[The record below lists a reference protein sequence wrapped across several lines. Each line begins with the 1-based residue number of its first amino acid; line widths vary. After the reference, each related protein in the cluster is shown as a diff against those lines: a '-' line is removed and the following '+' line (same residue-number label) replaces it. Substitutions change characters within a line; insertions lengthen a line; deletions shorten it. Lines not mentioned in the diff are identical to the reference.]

1 MCASI
6 TSGCYL
12 QGMRGIVLTVVILIG
27 AGAGGCVQRTLTVKS
42 NPPEALVYLNGM
54 EVGRT
59 PVTRDF
65 TWYGWYDVELRK
77 EGFETLKTKG
87 NVIAPWWQWVPLDL
101 FAEALPLRDEQWLSY
116 TLRPTP
122 VRAVDPQ
129 KLLDRGESMRGEL
142 ESSEYTRK
150 PGTTRPSKKKTT
162 APARK
167 TGS

>member
-1 MCASI
+1 
-6 TSGCYL
+6 
-12 QGMRGIVLTVVILIG
+12 MRGIVLFSIVLIG
-27 AGAGGCVQRTLTVKS
+27 AATSGCVQRTLTVKS

-101 FAEALPLRDEQWLSY
+101 FAEALPLRDKQWLSY

-122 VRAVDPQ
+122 VRAVDPE
-129 KLLDRGESMRGEL
+129 KLLDRGETMRGEL
-142 ESSEYTRK
+142 ESSAHTRK
-150 PGTTRPSKKKTT
+150 PGSTRPSKKKTT
-162 APARK
+162 APAH
-167 TGS
+167 